1 MNHMPDY
8 KAMYFALA
16 AQVADA
22 VELLTAAQ
30 RAGEET
36 YYRCARR
43 TIRQANRVTDVS
55 SRHIISAY
63 DQIFPL
69 QKEDK

>member
-36 YYRCARR
+36 YIDA
-43 TIRQANRVTDVS
+43 QDEQS
-55 SRHIISAY
+55 
-63 DQIFPL
+63 
-69 QKEDK
+69 DKQTE